1 MDVKTGSGAFMAR
14 RAQAR
19 DLATSIVG
27 VAQGAGLRTVA
38 LITDM
43 DSPLASAAGNALE
56 VAYTLDYL
64 TGRTREPAFHAVT
77 LALAAEML
85 VVGGLCADAAE
96 AGARLEAA
104 LDSGR
109 ATEVFA
115 RMVAALGGPTDL
127 VERSGHHLP
136 AAPVMRPVPAE
147 ADGFVASVATRD
159 LGLAVI
165 GLGGG
170 RTRPQDAIDPSVGLA
185 GLPRIGARIE
195 RGQPLATIHARDGN
209 AALRAEAAVRA
220 AYRIDAVA
228 PADMPA
234 ILERIAG

>member
-38 LITDM
+38 LVTDM
-43 DSPLASAAGNALE
+43 DSPLASAAGNAVE

-64 TGRTREPAFHAVT
+64 TGRAREPAFHAVT
-77 LALAAEML
+77 LALGAEML
-85 VVGGLCADAAE
+85 VVGGLCADTAE

-115 RMVAALGGPTDL
+115 RMVAALGGPTDIL
-127 VERSGHHLP
+127 ERSGHHLP
-136 AAPVMRPVPAE
+136 AAPVIRPVPAE

-170 RTRPQDAIDPSVGLA
+170 RTRPQDAIDPAVGLT
-185 GLPRIGARIE
+185 GLPRAGARLE
-195 RGQPLATIHARDGN
+195 RGQPLATIHARDGD
-209 AALRAEAAVRA
+209 AADRAEAAVRA